1 MSIKNT
7 LRILLIGLIGLA
19 SITIVILASSTY
31 LDSQKSKIK
40 IVSSEECKGISA
52 TKHQAKIQKDKVN
65 PKNTVGKLCDTL
77 TITNLDPQTRE
88 ITFGKHDD
96 HIEYDGVTK
105 EPVESGKSLT
115 VTLNKTGNYIFHDHD
130 DETVGGTFTVTE

>member
-1 MSIKNT
+1 MKK
-7 LRILLIGLIGLA
+7 ILFWILAAILVVGLIVG
-19 SITIVILASSTY
+19 VILASSAY

-40 IVSSEECKGISA
+40 IVSSEQCKGIA
-52 TKHQAKIQKDKVN
+52 VTKHQATIKNDKVS

-88 ITFGKHDD
+88 IAFGKHDE
-96 HIEYDGVTK
+96 HIEYDGVIE

-115 VTLNKTGNYIFHDHD
+115 VTLVKTGDYIFHDHD